1 MKIMVREIMK
11 VLPGKMAEAKEV
23 EKREK
28 AVWNRLK
35 LDIPVRNYFPFACQ
49 GDRMHT
55 LVYQTEFD
63 SLATIEALG
72 QEIGADPEMQEVA
85 ARWDKILDSRI
96 VEFYT
101 VVD

>member
-1 MKIMVREIMK
+1 MTIMVREVMK

-23 EKREK
+23 EKRES
-28 AVWNRLK
+28 AIWDRLGLNIVVK
-35 LDIPVRNYFPFACQ
+35 HYLPFACQ

-63 SLATIEALG
+63 SFAAIEALG
-72 QEIGADPEMQEVA
+72 KKIGPDPEMPAVA
-85 ARWDKILDSRI
+85 AEWDKVLESRI

-101 VVD
+101 VLD

>member
-1 MKIMVREIMK
+1 MKIMVREVMK

-23 EKREK
+23 EKREQ
-28 AVWNRLK
+28 AVWNRLGV
-35 LDIPVRNYFPFACQ
+35 DIPVKNYFPFACQ

-63 SLATIEALG
+63 SLAAIEALG
-72 QEIGADPEMQEVA
+72 KEIGADPEMQEVA
-85 ARWDKILDSRI
+85 AKWDMVLDSRI

-101 VVD
+101 VLD

>member
-23 EKREK
+23 GKREK
-28 AVWNRLK
+28 AVWNRLGV
-35 LDIPVRNYFPFACQ
+35 DIPVKNYFPFACQ

-55 LVYQTEFD
+55 LVSQTEFD
-63 SLATIEALG
+63 SLAAVEALG
-72 QEIGADPEMQEVA
+72 EKIGGDPEMQEVA
-85 ARWDKILDSRI
+85 EKWDMVLESRI

-101 VVD
+101 VLD